1 MANNIQIVG
10 NIVNSSTIS
19 RYSNQDTT
27 LLTPIELEENFG
39 DSSDYI
45 EYYVYDAG
53 GNLLNINY
61 DYKDFKLPS
70 SYGLIPSVNTFP
82 NTFDSISTSD
92 VGIVSNTNNQTGSLY
107 PIIEIDPIKDL
118 ENFGYTS
125 GEFKV
130 QYNFFTKKISNT
142 SAELF
147 IKEISSDR
155 TEISVIST
163 TLTNEEIESEFNSL
177 INEIATSEYFTDYL
191 LNFGDNQQ
199 ILSVNIALNKLD
211 SGY

>member
-10 NIVNSSTIS
+10 NILNSSTIS
-19 RYSNQDTT
+19 RYSIQDTT

-39 DSSDYI
+39 NSNDYI

-61 DYKDFKLPS
+61 NYKDFKLPS
-70 SYGLIPSVNTFP
+70 SYGLTPSVTTFP

-92 VGIVSNTNNQTGSLY
+92 VGIVSNINTQTRSLY
-107 PIIEIDPIKDL
+107 PIIEIDPVKDL
-118 ENFGYTS
+118 ENYGYTS

-130 QYNFFTKKISNT
+130 QYNFFTNKISNT

-163 TLTNEEIESEFNSL
+163 ALTNEEIESEFNSL
-177 INEIATSEYFTDYL
+177 INEISTSEYFTDYL
-191 LNFGDNQQ
+191 LNFGD
-199 ILSVNIALNKLD
+199 INK
-211 SGY
+211 YYQ